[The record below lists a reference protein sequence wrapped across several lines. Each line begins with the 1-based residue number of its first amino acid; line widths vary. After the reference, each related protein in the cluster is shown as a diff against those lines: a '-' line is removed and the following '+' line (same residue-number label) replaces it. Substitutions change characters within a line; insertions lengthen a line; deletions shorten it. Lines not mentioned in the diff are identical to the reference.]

1 MGDVAVKMVEPI
13 AVVDCFAT
21 GLGAVEILKG
31 GNCRFV
37 MYVEQ
42 TGIDGPENVIVQK
55 IVMPVCSVPDAIA
68 LAWAATSGAIVR
80 TVQGFLPN
88 FH

>member
-1 MGDVAVKMVEPI
+1 MKLVEPI
-13 AVVDCFAT
+13 AVVDCYAT

-31 GNCRFV
+31 GNARFI

-42 TGIDGPENVIVQK
+42 RGPDGTPENVIVQK

-68 LAWAATSGAIVR
+68 LAWAATAGVVVR
-80 TVQGFLPN
+80 TVTGFLPN